1 MRVID
6 LREDK
11 KYIFF
16 FFTLN
21 KAILPVVYSLL
32 SLKLTHNFMFCL
44 AVCAESLVAFFVQ
57 NIIASWNKIVAWI
70 AGVLLMFIVYAQS
83 LVLLFTGGY
92 VQLIMLTNLES
103 VEALQGRGTQ
113 YIVMIVITLLILFL
127 PIDYIE
133 LRFVNHKVIV
143 SAICIAVLLCMP
155 FIFKKYSPY
164 VNLFQL
170 IQKAKLRRE
179 AEDRI
184 HNMMDEGAEEL
195 LAEFYSDT
203 VGDGIDKPMGLAGSP
218 NVVLIFTEG
227 LSMNVIED
235 PREIMP
241 NVAYYMENGLSFEN
255 YYDHTAATYRG
266 IIGQLYSSHQ
276 YNNGDTNLLVSV
288 EEILKQ
294 KGYYTTFVNPE
305 PTEEFFTE
313 YLDSLGFD
321 VVTSGGVEDYILPD
335 QLVYDL
341 VLESLSE
348 GAADGQPQFV
358 ACYTFGTHVGNNSP
372 EDCRFGDGDNRLLNR
387 FHYCDYSFGEFMRR
401 LEEEGLSSNTLVV
414 FTTDHASYV
423 DDDYILSFYPDYERA
438 DIFCDRI
445 PLVFYYDGITPGV
458 VDAGGRNSL
467 DLAPTVLD
475 YLDIDSPNYFLGGS
489 LFLPVQNELVETVF
503 CVPDS
508 EWMVSTADGELRDL
522 TEEETEEFRT
532 YLESYLSLTRRTEN
546 PIC

>member
-1 MRVID
+1 MI
-6 LREDK
+6 K
-11 KYIFF
+11 F
-16 FFTLN
+16 
-21 KAILPVVYSLL
+21 ALPVVYSLIAL
-32 SLKLTHNFMFCL
+32 RLTGNPLFCL

-70 AGVLLMFIVYAQS
+70 AGVILMFIVYAQS
-83 LVLLFTGGY
+83 LVLMFTGGY

-184 HNMMDEGAEEL
+184 YNMMDEGAEEL
-195 LAEFYSDT
+195 LAEFYSDS
-203 VGDGIDKPMGLAGSP
+203 VGDGIDKPMDFAGSP

-235 PREIMP
+235 SREIMP

-294 KGYYTTFVNPE
+294 NGYYTTFVNPE
-305 PTEEFFTE
+305 PTEESFTE

-321 VVTSGGVEDYILPD
+321 MVTSGGVEDYILPD

-372 EDCRFGDGDNRLLNR
+372 EDYSFGDGDNRLLNR

-401 LEEEGLSSNTLVV
+401 LEEEGLSSNTLVI

-445 PLVFYYDGITPGV
+445 PLVFYYEGITPGV
-458 VDAGGRNSL
+458 VDADGRNSL

-489 LFLPVQNELVETVF
+489 LFLPVQNELIETVF

-508 EWMVSTADGELRDL
+508 EWMVSTADGELREL

-546 PIC
+546 PIY